1 MRLTPIEKPPTW
13 MMRIAYW
20 MSRRQL
26 GAVIS
31 PIKVGY
37 ARSPRIARTGLS
49 IVRTMESGLALD
61 RELVLLVTTQSSTLN
76 GCSFCADLHLAQ
88 VIQEQIGLDKF
99 RDLEKF
105 RDSPHFSEKERAA
118 LAHTEEVTRTRDAS
132 DETFEALRRHFDE
145 REIFELTWLNA
156 VGNYFNLMAVP
167 LRLES
172 DGLAEIA
179 RARAS

>member
-1 MRLTPIEKPPTW
+1 
-13 MMRIAYW
+13 
-20 MSRRQL
+20 
-26 GAVIS
+26 
-31 PIKVGY
+31 
-37 ARSPRIARTGLS
+37 
-49 IVRTMESGLALD
+49 
-61 RELVLLVTTQSSTLN
+61 
-76 GCSFCADLHLAQ
+76 
-88 VIQEQIGLDKF
+88 
-99 RDLEKF
+99 
-105 RDSPHFSEKERAA
+105 
-118 LAHTEEVTRTRDAS
+118 VTRTRDAS